1 MIKTHYVLSSNLT
14 YCAIILK
21 SVKINKKPTSDLY
34 NNHQKTAYLIKT
46 WKQNCL
52 LQINK
57 KCLKNQLQSPVGDMN
72 AV

>member
-1 MIKTHYVLSSNLT
+1 MLQKNLVKMQVNKIENDKKNPLCTNVLT

-46 WKQNCL
+46 
-52 LQINK
+52 
-57 KCLKNQLQSPVGDMN
+57 
-72 AV
+72 